1 MAFRYALLPLA
12 KMIGLFFLALLGLG
26 LLGSVLFVYLSP
38 EFGGRATTEEQ
49 KAYASADNYS
59 AGKFTNLIPTS
70 MDMDLQTL
78 ASVIRD
84 YGRGVPNSVPPV
96 PPPVVPVD
104 SSALVRAPDTL
115 TRITWFGHSAV
126 LLEIDGQRLLLD
138 PMLGDVPAPH
148 PWLGQAR
155 FSKKLPITPEELPA
169 IDAVLIS
176 HDHYDHLDYGSI
188 RRLKDKV
195 SDFYVPLG
203 VGAHLRRWGVAASA
217 IHELNWWDKAPHGG
231 LDVVFTPAR
240 HFSGRGLT
248 DRNATLWGSWVIRG
262 KQDTLYFSGD
272 GGYGPH
278 FAEIGARYGPFDLAM
293 IECGQYDERWAQ
305 IHLMPEESAQAA
317 VDLRA
322 RRLLPIHWG
331 AFRLALHSWTDPIER
346 VTVKAQELKVP
357 MTTPKIGEAVVVSE
371 ENFPHKIWWRDQ
383 PN

>member
-1 MAFRYALLPLA
+1 MTSKTFVTYWL
-12 KMIGLFFLALLGLG
+12 KMIGLFFLVLLGVG
-26 LLGSVLFVYLSP
+26 LLASVLFVYLSP
-38 EFGGRATTEEQ
+38 EFGGRATADEQ
-49 KAYASADNYS
+49 STYGRSGRYAK
-59 AGKFTNLIPTS
+59 GKFTNAISTS
-70 MDMDLQTL
+70 MDMSARTM

-84 YGRGVPNSVPPV
+84 YVRGVPNGVPSD

-104 SSALVRAPDTL
+104 SATLVAAPDTL

-155 FSKKLPITPEELPA
+155 FSEVLPITPEVLPA
-169 IDAVLIS
+169 VDAVLIS

-188 RRLKDKV
+188 RALKEKV
-195 SDFYVPLG
+195 GAFYVPLG

-217 IHELNWWDKAPHGG
+217 IHEVNWWNEAQQGG
-231 LDVVFTPAR
+231 LGLVFTPAR

-248 DRNATLWGSWVIRG
+248 DRNATLWGSWVVQG

-272 GGYGPH
+272 SGYGPH
-278 FAEIGARYGPFDLAM
+278 FAEIGKRYGPFDLAM
-293 IECGQYDERWAQ
+293 VECGQYDLRWRQ
-305 IHLMPEESAQAA
+305 IHMLPEESAQAA

-322 RRLLPIHWG
+322 ERMLPIHWG

-346 VTVKAQELKVP
+346 VTAKAQELNVLL
-357 MTTPKIGEAVVVSE
+357 TTPKIGEPVVVSE
-371 ENFPHKIWWRDQ
+371 ESFPVSVWW
-383 PN
+383 PE